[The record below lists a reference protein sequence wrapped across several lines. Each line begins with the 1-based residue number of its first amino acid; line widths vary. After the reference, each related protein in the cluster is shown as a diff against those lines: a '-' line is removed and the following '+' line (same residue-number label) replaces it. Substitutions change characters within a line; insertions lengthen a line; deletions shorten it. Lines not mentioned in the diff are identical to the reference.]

1 MKKILFTIAICM
13 LATAAVAQPA
23 KRRAQQASTEKTAAE
38 KKKLGATYREFPVA
52 QQMPHDAE
60 WRRDIY
66 RELDLSKDENA
77 ALYYPITP
85 QGNQTNLFTYLF
97 KLILRGQV
105 KAYEYGLDG
114 NENFSPSKQVK
125 AKDIMNKFQINYE
138 ENDKG
143 AVRVNDADLPS
154 DVVKFFFIK
163 ESIYYDQHTATFNS
177 KVTALCPV
185 LQRGGDF
192 GGSWSRVPMFWVNY
206 EEAAPYLSKHIILTS
221 NLNNA
226 ASMSTDDY
234 FMQRMYKGDIY
245 KTVNLQ
251 DRILVSDENDTT
263 SLRKERERIEK
274 ELSDFEQHVFRG
286 DTVAAKPVV
295 NDSTTEAEATKPKR
309 TARRSTSG
317 RRSSSKSASASKQK
331 STKQKSSSSKSGS
344 FSVRRQRH

>member
-97 KLILRGQV
+97 KLILRG
-105 KAYEYGLDG
+105 
-114 NENFSPSKQVK
+114 QVK

-286 DTVAAKPVV
+286 DTVAAKPVA